1 MKKPKRVVYAALLLM
16 AVVCAPGSARAAD
29 VADEAQFHFVRGT
42 QFYRQ
47 ARFDDALAEFYASN
61 RLVPNRNVQF
71 NIARSLEQ
79 LHLYD
84 EAFRAWSELLRGN
97 PPAAERAAIEGAID
111 KLRPHLALLLVTTTP
126 PGAEIYA
133 NRRDLGSLGVTPK
146 LLALP
151 AGHVNVLLDL
161 PGYRSVERPVDLVK
175 GNEQKLAP
183 ELERIVGG
191 VDFRQLP
198 AGAVVREGTIDGP
211 VLMQGPGSAR
221 LVPGR
226 HVLFVAAPGYV
237 TARVEV
243 DVEPDGTTSVDV
255 PLAPAAS
262 PTGAVV
268 VRANI
273 DGALVRIDGREMG
286 FSPAVIEGVPTGERL
301 IEVVKEGRETF
312 RTRVVVRQGER
323 AYLEVKLRRQRPE
336 ITAATKRL
344 IRAEEAPASIT
355 VITAEEIH
363 AFGYLT
369 LSEALAGIRGV
380 VSSNDR
386 TYESIGFR
394 GLSPPG
400 DYTKRVLVL
409 VDGHPYNDIVVG
421 QGYVGHDLDVD
432 LENVERIE
440 VVRGPGSV
448 LYGTGALFGVV
459 NVVTRRPQPGEH
471 AEGSTTVGT
480 LGLREGR
487 VTASARGD
495 RAELM
500 ASGALFDQQGDRL
513 YSWNNGSIAAFADG
527 ETARH
532 ADLAGRLGPVTLR
545 AAYNDRI
552 KTVPTGVFDT
562 LPAPGTTYRDE
573 RAFAELRVDQPLGA
587 SRLSARAAYDLGLFH
602 GNYRLQTMAPAD
614 PPQANDDFRSQAA
627 TGELRL
633 ELPAFGRQHLTLGA
647 EAQDQFQIRQ
657 HSSATAP
664 DGTVNPYLASDVH
677 ELIASGYLVGDL
689 TLASWLRANLGVRAD
704 DYTQNFGWTLNG
716 RAALIGQLYEGG
728 NTKLLLGRAF
738 RAPSA
743 YERFYNDGGLTQIQA
758 GSLSPEIIYSAE
770 IEHTH
775 AVDDDLQ
782 LVVAGYTHLLQN
794 MIVLNPM
801 APGSQVFVFQNEPDN
816 VFGYGA
822 EGEVRW
828 QPDVGAL
835 MVFAYSWQHTRLYL
849 PAGATPLPNAP
860 DYQASLRVF
869 YPLFGTALRI
879 GNEMIF
885 DMRRHLADG
894 DVTPDALTWNV
905 SLSGEYHRYR
915 MRYFAG
921 VFNLLDDRTGYPV
934 GGEVPAGQSVPR
946 YGRTVRAGLAFSF

>member
-1 MKKPKRVVYAALLLM
+1 MIKPKRVVCAALLLM
-16 AVVCAPGSARAAD
+16 AVVYAPAPARAGD
-29 VADEAQFHFVRGT
+29 VADEAQFHFARGT

-84 EAFRAWSELLRGN
+84 EAFRAWSELLRGS

-151 AGHVNVLLDL
+151 PGHLKVLLDL
-161 PGYRSVERPVDLVK
+161 PGYRSVELPVDVAK
-175 GNEQKLAP
+175 GSEQKLAP
-183 ELERIVGG
+183 SLERIVGG
-191 VDFRQLP
+191 VEFRQLP
-198 AGAVVREGTIDGP
+198 AGAVVREGTIDGR

-226 HVLFVAAPGYV
+226 HVLFVSAPGYV

-286 FSPAVIEGVPTGERL
+286 FSPAVIEGVPVGERF
-301 IEVVKEGRETF
+301 IEVVKEGRQTY
-312 RTRVVVRQGER
+312 RTHVVVRQSER
-323 AYLEVKLRRQRPE
+323 AYLDVRLRRERPE
-336 ITAATKRL
+336 ISAATKRL
-344 IRAEEAPASIT
+344 TRAEEAPASIT
-355 VITAEEIH
+355 VITAEEIR

-369 LSEALAGIRGV
+369 LSEALSGIRGV

-386 TYESIGFR
+386 TYEAIGFR

-448 LYGTGALFGVV
+448 LYGTGALFGVI

-471 AEGSTTVGT
+471 AEGSTAVGT
-480 LGLREGR
+480 LGMREGR

-500 ASGALFDQQGDRL
+500 ASGALFSQQGDRL
-513 YSWNNGSIAAFADG
+513 FNWNDGSIAAFADG

-545 AAYNDRI
+545 AAFNDRI

-562 LPAPGTTYRDE
+562 LAAPGTTYRDE
-573 RAFAELRVDQPLGA
+573 RAFAELRIDQPLGA

-602 GNYRLQTMAPAD
+602 GNYRLQTTMATD
-614 PPQANDDFRSQAA
+614 PPLANDDFRSQAA

-633 ELPAFGRQHLTLGA
+633 ELPAFRSHHFTLGA

-657 HSSATAP
+657 RSSSTAP
-664 DGTVNPYLASDVH
+664 NGRVSGYLASDVH
-677 ELIASGYLVGDL
+677 ELILSSYLVDDW
-689 TLASWLRANLGVRAD
+689 TPVRRARLNLGVRAD
-704 DYTQNFGWTLNG
+704 DYTKSFGWTVNPRG
-716 RAALIGQLYEGG
+716 ALIVQPYDGG
-728 NTKLLLGRAF
+728 NTKVLLGSAF

-743 YERFYNDGGLTQIQA
+743 YERFYNDGGITQIA
-758 GSLSPEIIYSAE
+758 PGSLSPETIWSLE
-770 IEHTH
+770 VEHTH

-782 LVVAGYTHLLQN
+782 VVVAGFGHRLDNL
-794 MIVLNPM
+794 IVLNTVDPTS
-801 APGSQVFVFQNEPDN
+801 GVRVFQNEAN
-816 VFGYGA
+816 RVWGYGA

-835 MVFAYSWQHTRLYL
+835 FVFAYAWQRTRLYA
-849 PAGATPLPNAP
+849 PDGTTPLPNAP

-869 YPLFGTALRI
+869 YPLLGAALRI

-885 DMRRHLADG
+885 DMQRHLANG
-894 DVTPDALTWNV
+894 DVTPNALTWNV
-905 SLSGEYHRYR
+905 SLSGEYRR
-915 MRYFAG
+915 FRLRYFGG

-934 GGEVPAGQSVPR
+934 GGEVPAGLTVPR
-946 YGRTVRAGLAFSF
+946 YGRTVRAGLAFTF